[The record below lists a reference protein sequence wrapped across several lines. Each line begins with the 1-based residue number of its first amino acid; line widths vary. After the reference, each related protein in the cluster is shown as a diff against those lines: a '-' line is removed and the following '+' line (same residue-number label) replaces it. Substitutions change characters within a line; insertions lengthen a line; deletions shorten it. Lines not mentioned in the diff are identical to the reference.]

1 MLIEGIDCEEPND
14 SLSHRNYV
22 ARFGGDSNGLN
33 VSLDGGMSISVD
45 GAGGAEG
52 FFVLGSGGGC
62 SRDQ

>member
-22 ARFGGDSNGLN
+22 ARFGGGSKLLKVRRDSQ
-33 VSLDGGMSISVD
+33 MSISVD
-45 GAGGAEG
+45 GAGEAEG
-52 FFVLGSGGGC
+52 FFVLGFVGGC